1 MGSRH
6 LVKPLQKWHA
16 SYLKKGGT
24 PQKRWPTSKK
34 ATHLKKGNPS
44 PKKATHPHQKWQP
57 KRGSATDNIVL
68 GVACIVDWLIVNFST
83 VEVALLLP

>member
-1 MGSRH
+1 MDTRYPASWQTTS
-6 LVKPLQKWHA
+6 KMT

-34 ATHLKKGNPS
+34 GTHLKKGNPS

-57 KRGSATDNIVL
+57 KRGSETDNRVL
-68 GVACIVDWLIVNFST
+68 GVVACIVVG
-83 VEVALLLP
+83 